1 MLRAGEL
8 SRVCHKSLL
17 LLSKEI
23 AVRSGAVRCS
33 LLLKFCTLYLLLIGE
48 IHDVADAFAFL
59 DGYLECLG
67 NTAAVVFSYN
77 DPVDYDLDGML
88 VVLGKRD
95 LVFVDPPDLSVDSD
109 SCISV
114 TSDPVEYGFVLTL
127 AASYD
132 RRKHDDPRSDSVALN
147 VLDNTVDGLAGYLPA
162 AYRAVRNA
170 DPRIEE
176 SQIVVYLSDRSD
188 SRPRVAARRLLI
200 DANCR

>member
-1 MLRAGEL
+1 
-8 SRVCHKSLL
+8 
-17 LLSKEI
+17 
-23 AVRSGAVRCS
+23 
-33 LLLKFCTLYLLLIGE
+33 
-48 IHDVADAFAFL
+48 
-59 DGYLECLG
+59 
-67 NTAAVVFSYN
+67 
-77 DPVDYDLDGML
+77 ML

-95 LVFVDPPDLSVDSD
+95 LILIKSPDLSVDSD
-109 SCISV
+109 SRIAV
-114 TSDPVEYGFVLTL
+114 PSDPVEYRFVLTL